1 LRVIISLLP
10 TLRLIRLL
18 TLGAFFWV
26 PAAFVPGGARYSLLH
41 AMVVPSRGADTEFA
55 DMRAAYDSLSSERKQ
70 QIEGLVVEHST
81 YYSRSLIGYRFT
93 PEELTRRTA
102 TAQYLVQTHP
112 SSGRKSLYL
121 AAHASHVVGWPLEK
135 GRALLRELTEH
146 ATQPH
151 FVYVHKWRAG
161 DLVIWDNRCT
171 MHRAT
176 PFPDTNEL
184 RDLRRMIHRTIQKV
198 TDDIEE
204 RFHFNTAIAAFME
217 FMNTVDKAAPELQVN
232 AWFDQDRCTL
242 SLDSSG
248 EALFKRGYRRETGEA
263 PLRENLA
270 AGIVMLSGWEPG
282 EPLLDPMCS
291 GGTLLVE
298 AVAIA
303 RGRAP
308 GARRGFGFENLR
320 IYDFNL
326 WNRIKNEG
334 RKSKAGSAKLE
345 IYGSDDD
352 PRALNDAR
360 RNLAAAGVE
369 RWVKLERADI
379 LERAAPAAAGV
390 MIANPPYGERIG
402 SKEELALFYPKLGDA
417 LKKRFTGWRCHFF
430 TADLR
435 LPKLVRLQPARRV
448 PLYNGALE
456 CRLYEFRIVAG
467 SNRPG

>member
-1 LRVIISLLP
+1 MERFFASSPRGLEPLLAAE
-10 TLRLIRLL
+10 LAA
-18 TLGAFFWV
+18 LGAKDAV
-26 PAAFVPGGARYSLLH
+26 AVPGGVAFAGDWRTCYSANLWSRLASRVLWRVAEFDYGGEGDLYEAARKVDWTRLFAVERTLRVNVSAQRSPLKSLDFATLRIKDAVCDRFREALGRRPSVDRANPEVRVH
-41 AMVVPSRGADTEFA
+41 AFLEASRGA
-55 DMRAAYDSLSSERKQ
+55 
-70 QIEGLVVEHST
+70 
-81 YYSRSLIGYRFT
+81 
-93 PEELTRRTA
+93 
-102 TAQYLVQTHP
+102 
-112 SSGRKSLYL
+112 LYL
-121 AAHASHVVGWPLEK
+121 
-135 GRALLRELTEH
+135 
-146 ATQPH
+146 
-151 FVYVHKWRAG
+151 
-161 DLVIWDNRCT
+161 
-171 MHRAT
+171 
-176 PFPDTNEL
+176 DT
-184 RDLRRMIHRTIQKV
+184 
-198 TDDIEE
+198 
-204 RFHFNTAIAAFME
+204 
-217 FMNTVDKAAPELQVN
+217 
-232 AWFDQDRCTL
+232 
-242 SLDSSG
+242 SG
-248 EALFKRGYRRETGEA
+248 EPLFKRGWRAGAGEA

-282 EPLLDPMCS
+282 EPLLDPMC
-291 GGTLLVE
+291 GGATLLVE

-308 GARRGFGFENLR
+308 GARRGFGFENLK
-320 IYDFNL
+320 IYDVNL
-326 WNRIKNEG
+326 WNRVKNEG

-345 IYGSDDD
+345 IYGSDND

-369 RWVKLERADI
+369 RWVKLECADI

-456 CRLYEFRIVAG
+456 CRLYEIRIVAG